1 MPLPAA
7 ELALFD
13 PVTDLPLFGIM
24 TEAISDVSAEVKAAQ
39 VSAAIDEVLSWIP
52 NCTRPITTIGPYLQR
67 VIGKVASCYIVMLS
81 RGIQGRDQDMVDKL
95 QAMIDKERTLI
106 IATGAKDAIRVTFT
120 DSTPDVDD
128 FATIGGGSLTAD
140 EWAQP

>member
-13 PVTDLPLFGIM
+13 PVADLPLFGIM

-39 VSAAIDEVLSWIP
+39 VSAAIDLVLSWVP
-52 NCTRPITTIGPYLQR
+52 NCTRPMIAIGPYLQA
-67 VIGKVASCYIVMLS
+67 VIGVVASCKILILH
-81 RGIQGRDQDMVDKL
+81 RGVQTRDLDMVKELEDR
-95 QAMIDKERTLI
+95 IEKERDLVMNS
-106 IATGAKDAIRVTFT
+106 GNKNGLRLVFT

-128 FATIGGGSLTAD
+128 FATIGGGSLSAD
-140 EWAQP
+140 DWAQP